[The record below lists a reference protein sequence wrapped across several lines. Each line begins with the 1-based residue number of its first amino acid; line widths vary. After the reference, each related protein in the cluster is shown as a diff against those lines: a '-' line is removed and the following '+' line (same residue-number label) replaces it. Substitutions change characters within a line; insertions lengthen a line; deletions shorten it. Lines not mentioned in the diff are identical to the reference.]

1 MNNKNNLAEKKIAVI
16 GLGYVGLPLAVE
28 FGKIRNVIGFDN
40 SKIRIRFEI
49 IIIIFIQSKV
59 KVINKEVKSVFLDY
73 LWLENRRKFQPR
85 QTM

>member
-1 MNNKNNLAEKKIAVI
+1 MEYSHQPYFLS
-16 GLGYVGLPLAVE
+16 LPLLS
-28 FGKIRNVIGFDN
+28 FTRFLLIICLYDHSSIK
-40 SKIRIRFEI
+40 RIRFEI
-49 IIIIFIQSKV
+49 IIIIFIESKV